1 MGKLLIF
8 FLLAATGLTLGA
20 TPYTIAVLPKGNYEF
35 WRIIHA
41 GAIRAQQEL
50 GQQGIEVKLLW
61 EYPEHSEDS
70 EAQAQIVTRLTGEKV
85 SGFVL
90 APMNSRTL
98 APAVEAAARANIPTV
113 VIDSNLRSDA
123 QIAYVATENSTSGA
137 LAARTLGK
145 LLGGKGR
152 IVVFSYKKGAGASD
166 ARVANFVE
174 VVKRL
179 FPDIQ
184 VDADQYSASNLDS
197 ARQVGLQL
205 AQQLNAEDVG
215 IFCPNGPT
223 TLGLLEGLQ
232 GIGGPN
238 KMKVVGFDAVPK
250 TVAALKKGELQG
262 LLAQNPEKM
271 GYLGVKTLVAHL
283 RGEPFEKTTVTECV
297 LITPD
302 SINNPVVAP
311 LVNPPMAP

>member
-1 MGKLLIF
+1 MCKLLV
-8 FLLAATGLTLGA
+8 FLLIVVSSLPLGA
-20 TPYTIAVLPKGNYEF
+20 APYTIAVLPKGNYEF
-35 WRIIHA
+35 WRIVHA
-41 GAIRAQQEL
+41 GAIKAQQEL
-50 GQQGIEVKLLW
+50 GREGIEVNLIW
-61 EYPEHSEDS
+61 EYPERQEDS
-70 EAQAQIVTRLTGEKV
+70 EAQAQIITRLMGEKV

-98 APAVEAAARANIPTV
+98 APAVEAAALANIPTV
-113 VIDSNLRSDA
+113 VIDSNLRSNA
-123 QIAYVATENSTSGA
+123 QVAYIATENSTSGA

-152 IVVFSYKKGAGASD
+152 IIVFRYKKGAGASD

-174 VVKRL
+174 VIKNL

-184 VDADQYSASNLDS
+184 VDAEQYNATGMDS
-197 ARQVGLQL
+197 AKLVGVQL
-205 AQQLNAEDVG
+205 VQLFNQEDVG

-223 TLGLLEGLQ
+223 TLGLLEALQ
-232 GIGGPN
+232 GTGEAN

-250 TVAALKKGELQG
+250 TVAALKRGELRG
-262 LLAQNPEKM
+262 LLVQNPEKM
-271 GYLGVKTLVAHL
+271 GYLGVKTVVARL
-283 RGEPFEKTTVTECV
+283 RGEPFEKTIGTECM

-302 SINNPVVAP
+302 TVNNPALAA

>member
-1 MGKLLIF
+1 MGKLLTF
-8 FLLAATGLTLGA
+8 FLLTATTLSLAA

-35 WRIIHA
+35 WKIIHA
-41 GAIRAQQEL
+41 GAIKAQQEL
-50 GQQGIEVKLLW
+50 AQQGIEVKLLW

-70 EAQAQIVTRLTGEKV
+70 EAQAQIVTRLSGEKV

-98 APAVEAAARANIPTV
+98 APAVEAAARVNIPTV
-113 VIDSNLRSDA
+113 IIDSNLRSDA
-123 QIAYVATENSTSGA
+123 QVAYIATENSTSGA

-152 IVVFSYKKGAGASD
+152 IIVFCYKKGAGASD

-184 VDADQYSASNLDS
+184 VDAEQYSATNLDS
-197 ARQVGLQL
+197 AKQVGLQL
-205 AQQLNAEDVG
+205 VQKFNAEEVG

-223 TLGLLEGLQ
+223 TLGLLEALQ
-232 GIGGPN
+232 GAGNPK

-250 TVAALKKGELQG
+250 TVAALKKGELEG

-271 GYLGVKTLVAHL
+271 GYLGVIPVAI
-283 RGEPFEKTTVTECV
+283 K
-297 LITPD
+297 D
-302 SINNPVVAP
+302 
-311 LVNPPMAP
+311 